1 MGTVLIH
8 EPRTSFT
15 SFDGEETPEAIAERS
30 KLRGMSIGLRTEGNW
45 KSWIRVLERWARA
58 LELEGARSVVHLAD
72 GPRVGPEAATTTR
85 GVAEWAAGLDVAV
98 SGLGTCGS
106 CTSYTVVDAT
116 TARDAGARAM
126 AVVTTEFAPHARS
139 IARHLGSA
147 DLPVFELPHPLE
159 GRSDDE
165 LDRIADDYYDKF
177 VARVVSL
184 A

>member
-8 EPRTSFT
+8 DPRAGFSSFE
-15 SFDGEETPEAIAERS
+15 SDESLGSPVDRS
-30 KLRGMSIGLRTEGNW
+30 RLKGLSVGFRTEGNW

-58 LELEGARSVVHLAD
+58 LEDEGARCVVHLAD
-72 GPRVGPEAATTTR
+72 GPRVGPDADSTTR
-85 GVAEWAAGLDVAV
+85 LVSDWAAELDVAV

-116 TARDAGARAM
+116 TARAAGAPAM

-159 GRSDDE
+159 GRPDDE
-165 LDRIADDYYDKF
+165 LDRITRLIAK
-177 VARVVSL
+177 ARKDGPR
-184 A
+184 